1 MYGHV
6 VSRILKKNT
15 NMDFMYNQKS
25 CNTEI
30 SLFTFKQIT
39 RLSDFKQLE
48 NAGGGEGGYFGF
60 ISNRERH
67 RSVSHAVSVHV
78 S

>member
-1 MYGHV
+1 
-6 VSRILKKNT
+6 
-15 NMDFMYNQKS
+15 MDFMYNQKS
-25 CNTEI
+25 CNSEI

-39 RLSDFKQLE
+39 RLSDFHLNSWKTPGV
-48 NAGGGEGGYFGF
+48 GGGGYFGF

>member
-1 MYGHV
+1 MDTWYRGF
-6 VSRILKKNT
+6 LKKNT

-25 CNTEI
+25 CNSEI

-39 RLSDFKQLE
+39 RLSDLE
-48 NAGGGEGGYFGF
+48 NAGGGVGGYFGF